1 MDQFTWYMDKDEMDL
16 SSSRK
21 AADDLVI
28 DTDEEQIKSNFYS
41 IAQGQDSLN
50 FLSPRAKYDI
60 KESKIFCQKIKYI
73 IVADSKITPDSG
85 KVVIEKFAKMQE
97 LKNAQILC
105 NYTTQYHRIYNA
117 TLNIKGRRKFDGS
130 GSLNYIDE
138 TKKEFP
144 ISFND
149 IGVDTSFQTIAKGK
163 IKEVDQFFLSPAFE
177 YYGAVELQANN
188 RYLIF
193 DGGVRMLHNCDE
205 MSKEFCRFRSE
216 INPSEIY
223 IPVDTS
229 LRAMDMTKLGVGIMV
244 TGDSP
249 MDIYPS
255 FLSDIRDGGDKSL
268 IETRGFL
275 TFDKST
281 SRYVI
286 GSKEKIKQ
294 PKLAGNLLAIN
305 TSSCELTGDGQI
317 DFNVDFGMMKASAI
331 GDIIYKPT
339 DKSASATGAIKLS
352 FPFYDDAIEKIQKQI
367 EIWP

>member
-1 MDQFTWYMDKDEMDL
+1 
-16 SSSRK
+16 
-21 AADDLVI
+21 
-28 DTDEEQIKSNFYS
+28 
-41 IAQGQDSLN
+41 
-50 FLSPRAKYDI
+50 
-60 KESKIFCQKIKYI
+60 
-73 IVADSKITPDSG
+73 
-85 KVVIEKFAKMQE
+85 
-97 LKNAQILC
+97 
-105 NYTTQYHRIYNA
+105 
-117 TLNIKGRRKFDGS
+117 
-130 GSLNYIDE
+130 
-138 TKKEFP
+138 
-144 ISFND
+144 
-149 IGVDTSFQTIAKGK
+149 
-163 IKEVDQFFLSPAFE
+163 
-177 YYGAVELQANN
+177 
-188 RYLIF
+188 
-193 DGGVRMLHNCDE
+193 

-229 LRAMDMTKLGVGIMV
+229 LRAMDMTKLGAGIMV
-244 TGDSP
+244 TDDSP

-367 EIWP
+367 ELWPNLMPVDISRTRYEKALIEILGTETSDKVISELNLTGQVRRIPEALICPFLIADIKFLWNDVDETFQSTGPIGIANMGKKQVFRYVKGKIEIEKKRGADVFRMYIELDPGTWYYFEYKLGIMNFLTSDKDLGNTMSELKDEKRKFEDGKKKFSFMYVANRKKRDDFISRFPDLQ